1 MKNKYRLNIIG
12 LPVMAAVLAAAA
24 NAGTAETPV
33 AAPESAGCLDW
44 VKVSGYAAIAYTYT
58 DTPGVFSDDHE
69 TFADGNTPF
78 DAVKVGFEGTQGPVS
93 GYVSLFYTPGVAT
106 DEAGILDA
114 YASYAIGDFKVTGG
128 KYLSYLG
135 YEAFDA
141 VNMTQITY
149 AAGLGAI
156 PAYHNGVKVDY
167 STDTFGAGFSLSDS
181 ITGGDGFWSGDDEF
195 GDDQGYEAYVTYK
208 GIEKLT
214 LWGGMGYEN
223 TDGAVEDW
231 ITYDF
236 WASYAMTDK
245 LTLAGEIAYH
255 EDSFVEGVQGLLLA
269 QYAFTDKFST
279 VTRFG
284 IADKHNGLDDI
295 YTYTFSPTYKFCE
308 NFLVRAELTFADT
321 ETVDSD
327 YVFSGIQA
335 IAKF

>member
-12 LPVMAAVLAAAA
+12 LPVMAVALSVAA

-44 VKVSGYAAIAYTYT
+44 VKVSGYAAIAYTFT
-58 DTPGVFSDDHE
+58 DDGTE
-69 TFADGNTPF
+69 TFADGGSPK

-93 GYVSLFYTPGVAT
+93 GYVSLFYTPGVDGT
-106 DEAGILDA
+106 VAGILDA
-114 YASYAIGDFKVTGG
+114 YASYAFGDFKITGG

-149 AAGLGAI
+149 AAGVTGTI
-156 PAYHNGVKVDY
+156 PAYHNGVKIDY
-167 STDTFGAGFSLSDS
+167 STDTLGAGLSISDS
-181 ITGGDGFWSGDDEF
+181 INSGNGFYSGDEEF
-195 GDDQGYEAYVTYK
+195 SDDQGYEAYVTYK
-208 GIEKLT
+208 GIDKLT
-214 LWGGMGYEN
+214 LWGGIGYEN
-223 TDGAVEDW
+223 TDGATEDW

-236 WASYAMTDK
+236 WASYAMSDK

-255 EDSFVEGVQGLLLA
+255 EDPENEGLSGILLA
-269 QYAFTDKFST
+269 QYAFTESLSL

-284 IADKHNGLDDI
+284 IAENYGADNTYS
-295 YTYTFSPTYKFCE
+295 YTLAPTYKFCE

-327 YVFSGIQA
+327 DVFSGIQA